1 MLDVWLAALLD
12 SSLKGLALCLA
23 AGAAALLLRRSSAAA
38 RHLVWRL
45 AFAGLLALP
54 LLSTLLPAWRV
65 PLPDLERGT
74 LPARLSVE
82 SDFGTLPRARG
93 APHAAVTLSIARGM
107 PAVR

>member
-1 MLDVWLAALLD
+1 MLDVWLAAILD

-54 LLSTLLPAWRV
+54 VLSHPAAG
-65 PLPDLERGT
+65 L
-74 LPARLSVE
+74 A
-82 SDFGTLPRARG
+82 G
-93 APHAAVTLSIARGM
+93 AASWSCDT
-107 PAVR
+107 

>member
-45 AFAGLLALP
+45 AFADCSP
-54 LLSTLLPAWRV
+54 CPYS
-65 PLPDLERGT
+65 
-74 LPARLSVE
+74 
-82 SDFGTLPRARG
+82 PRCCR
-93 APHAAVTLSIARGM
+93 RGM
-107 PAVR
+107 PAPGKGGGPDRGGGIGPILAGRASISG